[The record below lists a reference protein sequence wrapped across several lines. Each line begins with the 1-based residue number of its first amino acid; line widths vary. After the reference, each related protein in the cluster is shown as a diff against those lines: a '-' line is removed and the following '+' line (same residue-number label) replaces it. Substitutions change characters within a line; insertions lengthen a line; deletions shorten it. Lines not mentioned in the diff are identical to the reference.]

1 MQYVYT
7 RTEVQVAVIFPVHAR
22 AYGLASVQTQT
33 TLPKFEYTASVIHL
47 VKLLYT
53 YTLYIRRAEGF
64 VLESAGGAGP
74 ADKR

>member
-53 YTLYIRRAEGF
+53 YTLYTARGGIRPRIGRRRRA
-64 VLESAGGAGP
+64 
-74 ADKR
+74 RR